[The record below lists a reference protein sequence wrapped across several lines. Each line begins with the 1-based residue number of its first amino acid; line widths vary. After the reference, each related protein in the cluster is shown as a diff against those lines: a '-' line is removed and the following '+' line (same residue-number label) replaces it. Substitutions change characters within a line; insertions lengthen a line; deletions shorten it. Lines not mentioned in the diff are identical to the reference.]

1 MWGLWFSELL
11 SLEVGGFEKKVVL
24 FPHGQMKPSHGSTCV
39 AWNTLSHMSRSRD
52 TSPQMV
58 EGPSARQVVRLILH
72 KGKMEGAEKA
82 SRALVWTN
90 RPAEGSHLSKWPG
103 ALM

>member
-1 MWGLWFSELL
+1 MWGPWFSGLL
-11 SLEVGGFEKKVVL
+11 SLEEGGFEKKVVL
-24 FPHGQMKPSHGSTCV
+24 FPQGQMKPSHGSACV
-39 AWNTLSHMSRSRD
+39 ARNILSHMSTCRD
-52 TSPQMV
+52 TSPQV

-82 SRALVWTN
+82 SRALAWTN
-90 RPAEGSHLSKWPG
+90 RPASGR